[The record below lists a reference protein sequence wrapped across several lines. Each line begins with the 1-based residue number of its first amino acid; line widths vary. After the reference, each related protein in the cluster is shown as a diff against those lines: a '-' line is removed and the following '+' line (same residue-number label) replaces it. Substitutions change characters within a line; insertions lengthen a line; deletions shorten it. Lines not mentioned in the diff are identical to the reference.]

1 MTDHGV
7 TLERLEDQIVW
18 YDRKSRACKNRYMA
32 AKLVQLT
39 ASAAIPAAVLL
50 GPDYAKAIPVVLG
63 TLLVA
68 GEGLLQLARYHENWL
83 SYRATSEALKHEK
96 FLFLA
101 VAGPYTATANA
112 LQLLAVRIEAIV
124 SQENSSWV
132 TTQAVQPEAQKSG
145 V

>member
-1 MTDHGV
+1 VTDQTV
-7 TLERLEDQIVW
+7 TMERLEDQLGW
-18 YDRKSRACKNRYMA
+18 YDRKSRACKTRYMA
-32 AKLVQLT
+32 AKLVQLV
-39 ASAAIPAAVLL
+39 ASAAIPVVVVFSVES
-50 GPDYAKAIPVVLG
+50 AKTISVVLG

-101 VAGPYTATANA
+101 AAGPYANA
-112 LQLLAVRIEAIV
+112 SHAAQLLAERIESIV

-132 TTQAVQPEAQKSG
+132 TIQSAKTEPQTTAG
-145 V
+145 